1 MAEGDETHRVAH
13 MVARRSY
20 GKLVALLSS
29 RTRDLP
35 AAEDALS
42 EAFAAA
48 LKSWPLTGIPDNPE
62 GWLLV
67 AAKRKIIDIQ
77 RAEKRSQAASDT
89 IVLLAEE
96 LANFE
101 TSEIPDHRLALM
113 FACAHPA
120 IDGNLH
126 APLMLQTVLG
136 FDAATIASAFLISP
150 AAMSQRLVRA
160 KARIRESGI
169 PFHVPERAYL
179 KVRLPNVLEAIY
191 AAYAEGWA
199 DPAGADAAQREL
211 ASEAIWLG
219 RLVVMLLPQE
229 PEALGLLSLMLH
241 CEARRGARR
250 NEMGDFIPLSEQNTR
265 LWDGSMIVE
274 AEKLLFLASEEQEL
288 GRFQL
293 EAAIQS
299 AYAARRVSGKVDFA
313 AVVKL
318 YDALFELTGSFV
330 VAVNR
335 AVAISEV
342 NGADEGLAALD
353 IANSASMSQ
362 YQPYWSARAHLLA
375 RAGRPEL
382 ARAAYDHAI
391 GLAID
396 PAIRSFLQKRRSRLA
411 L

>member
-1 MAEGDETHRVAH
+1 MEGGEIHRVAQT
-13 MVARRSY
+13 VARRSY

-29 RTRDLP
+29 RTRDLA

-48 LKSWPLTGIPDNPE
+48 LKSWPAAGIPDNPE
-62 GWLLV
+62 AWLLV
-67 AAKRKIIDIQ
+67 AAKRKIIDAQ
-77 RAEKRSQAASDT
+77 RAEKRNQAASGT
-89 IVLLAEE
+89 IALLAEE
-96 LANFE
+96 VAHME
-101 TSEIPDHRLALM
+101 ISEIPDHRLALM

-136 FDAATIASAFLISP
+136 FDAATIASAFLVSP

-169 PFHVPERAYL
+169 PFRVPERADL
-179 KVRLPNVLEAIY
+179 KERLPNVLEAIY
-191 AAYAEGWA
+191 AAYAEGWS
-199 DPAGADAAQREL
+199 DPAGTDAAQREL

-219 RLVVMLLPQE
+219 RLVVGLLPDE

-241 CEARRGARR
+241 CEARAGARR
-250 NEMGDFIPLSEQNTR
+250 NEAGDFIPLSEQDTG
-265 LWDGSMIVE
+265 LWDQAMIAE
-274 AEKLLFLASEEQEL
+274 AEALLLRASTLKEL

-293 EAAIQS
+293 EAAVQS
-299 AYAARRVSGKVDFA
+299 AYAARRVSGKVDFS

-318 YDALFELTGSFV
+318 YDALSAMTGSPV

-335 AVAISEV
+335 AVAIGEID
-342 NGADEGLAALD
+342 GADQGLAALD
-353 IANSASMSQ
+353 AANNASMSQ

-375 RAGRPEL
+375 RAGRHEL
-382 ARAAYDHAI
+382 ARVAYDHAI

-396 PAIRSFLQKRRSRLA
+396 PAIRSFLQKRKNRLA
-411 L
+411 

>member
-1 MAEGDETHRVAH
+1 MTGGGEVHHVAQT
-13 MVARRSY
+13 VARRSY

-48 LKSWPLTGIPDNPE
+48 LKSWPATGVPDNPE
-62 GWLLV
+62 AWLLV
-67 AAKRKIIDIQ
+67 AAKRKIIDTQ
-77 RAEKRSQAASDT
+77 RAAKRNQAASGT
-89 IVLLAEE
+89 IALLAEE
-96 LANFE
+96 MADLE
-101 TSEIPDHRLALM
+101 LSEIPDHRLALM

-150 AAMSQRLVRA
+150 AAMSQRLVRT
-160 KARIRESGI
+160 KTRIRESGI
-169 PFHVPERAYL
+169 PFRVPERGDL
-179 KVRLPNVLEAIY
+179 KERLPNVLEAIY
-191 AAYAEGWA
+191 AAYAEGWS
-199 DPAGADAAQREL
+199 DPAGTDAASREL
-211 ASEAIWLG
+211 SSEAIWLG
-219 RLVVMLLPQE
+219 RLVATLLPQE

-250 NEMGDFIPLSEQNTR
+250 NTAGDFVPLSEQDPG
-265 LWDGSMIVE
+265 LWDTTMIAE
-274 AEKLLFLASEEQEL
+274 AEMLLLKASKFQDM

-293 EAAIQS
+293 EAAVQS
-299 AYAARRVSGKVDFA
+299 AYAARRVSGKVDFN

-318 YDALFELTGSFV
+318 YDALFAMTGSAV

-335 AVAISEV
+335 AVAIAEASGV
-342 NGADEGLAALD
+342 DEGLAALD
-353 IANSASMSQ
+353 LASEDSMSQ

-375 RAGRPEL
+375 RADRLEQ

-396 PAIRSFLQKRRSRLA
+396 PAIRGFLQGRKNGLR
-411 L
+411 